1 MIAHSP
7 FMRTPGSRC
16 PRFFTRSVKQAG
28 ALPNASAVPWRIK
41 TGAWHNVP
49 WTRAPFYEMWGKP
62 KGCRE
67 PQDVCSY
74 YIIESIV
81 RQAQHALSAATFGGF
96 PPGNC
101 AVTPCS
107 GVYSPAGTNR
117 SPCPASSAA
126 SAQVITPPSRIKVA
140 ASSGQQHG
148 SQEKAKC
155 KGIRR
160 PHGSSGIFPA
170 RCLLVPLQC
179 CFPLSLS
186 QSGSL
191 LFLIIIVPAK
201 CFANNY

>member
-67 PQDVCSY
+67 PQDVCYY
-74 YIIESIV
+74 YIIESMV
-81 RQAQHALSAATFGGF
+81 RQAQH
-96 PPGNC
+96 
-101 AVTPCS
+101 
-107 GVYSPAGTNR
+107 
-117 SPCPASSAA
+117 AA
-126 SAQVITPPSRIKVA
+126 SAQVITPPSRIKVT
-140 ASSGQQHG
+140 SPSGQQHG

-160 PHGSSGIFPA
+160 PHGSFGIFPA

-179 CFPLSLS
+179 CFPLSIS

-191 LFLIIIVPAK
+191 LFLITIVSAK
-201 CFANNY
+201 CFVNNY